1 MEQYLKQ
8 PLFKDAAT
16 AYHQQDSLIQVR
28 EYNISSHDTV
38 QNSVDSTGKII
49 EFGPVGSERFL
60 SQFYPKHSLFKG
72 HLLPVKNQEYI
83 SLKNSGEDWLFLVIL
98 GFIGLVAILRTVYY
112 KKLRIVAKSI
122 YSQRH
127 LSQIIRDTDTLNPVM
142 KFYLQV
148 NFLAMLSLTIQY
160 LITTKF
166 PVEISWL
173 PHGFYLFISIFAVAG
188 LVYLVRLGIV
198 NFFGHLFK
206 KHALSVNY
214 RLNIHIFASISGI
227 VMMPLLVFLFFG
239 SPMIKEIIIY
249 LLLGGILLAWITR
262 LFKALFLGFEFSG
275 FGVIYFFLYLCTL
288 EILPF
293 TILYV
298 LMIRF

>member
-38 QNSVDSTGKII
+38 QNSVDSTEKII
-49 EFGPVGSERFL
+49 ELGPVGSERFL
-60 SQFYPKHSLFKG
+60 TQFYPKHSLFKG

-160 LITTKF
+160 MVTKQF
-166 PVEISWL
+166 PIEISWL
-173 PHGFYLFISIFAVAG
+173 PKGFYLFISIFSVG
-188 LVYLVRLGIV
+188 GVVYLLRLGLI

-206 KHALSVNY
+206 KPGLSINY

-227 VMMPLLVFLFFG
+227 IMIPLLVFLFFG
-239 SPMIKEIIIY
+239 SPVIKEIIVYI
-249 LLLGGILLAWITR
+249 LLGGILLAWITR
-262 LFKALFLGFEFSG
+262 LLKALFLGFEFSG

-293 TILYV
+293 ALSYAI
-298 LMIRF
+298 ISRF